1 MVSRALAAAG
11 EAYIAMGNEVR
22 RCWLS
27 RGRHRVN
34 PCCPRFVSAMKLKC
48 GETLSNSAFN
58 LNLRRY
64 SEAAEE
70 LADEIQLCGELARMF
85 G

>member
-1 MVSRALAAAG
+1 
-11 EAYIAMGNEVR
+11 
-22 RCWLS
+22 
-27 RGRHRVN
+27 
-34 PCCPRFVSAMKLKC
+34 MKLKC